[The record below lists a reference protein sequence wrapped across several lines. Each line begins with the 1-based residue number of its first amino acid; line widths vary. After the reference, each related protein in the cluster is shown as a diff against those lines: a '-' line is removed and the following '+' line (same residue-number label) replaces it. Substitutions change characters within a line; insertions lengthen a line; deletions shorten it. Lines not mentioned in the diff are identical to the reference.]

1 MGILLPAYLHS
12 RSCGSGVCVRAC
24 AWVCGRAAC
33 SFAATQKQPPSGF
46 HVFTLEGKRE
56 KLFMKKPQ
64 GVKARN
70 ELSLK
75 CWKS

>member
-12 RSCGSGVCVRAC
+12 RSYGSGVCGVR
-24 AWVCGRAAC
+24 AWVCGCAAC

-46 HVFTLEGKRE
+46 HVFTLERKRE